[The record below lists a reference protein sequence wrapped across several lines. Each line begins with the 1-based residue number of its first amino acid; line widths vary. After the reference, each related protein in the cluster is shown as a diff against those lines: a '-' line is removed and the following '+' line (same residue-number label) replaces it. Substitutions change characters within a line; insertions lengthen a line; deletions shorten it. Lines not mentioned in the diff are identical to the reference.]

1 MSRIAPRPH
10 CSRVLFVGASVEQIR
25 VLIGDMPRMMRELV
39 GAAVSGAPDITLV
52 GSAHG
57 GEPLAASLDRTTADV
72 LIVGVPHN
80 GISSTIDSLLYDH
93 PRLTLLTIGEHG
105 RSTELHELRP
115 HSIAL
120 GEVSPTELVDAIRA
134 SARAKAGAR

>member
-1 MSRIAPRPH
+1 M
-10 CSRVLFVGASVEQIR
+10 EQIR

-39 GAAVSGAPDITLV
+39 GAAVSDAPDITLV
-52 GSAHG
+52 GSAQS

-72 LIVGVPHN
+72 LIVGVPEEGFSWN
-80 GISSTIDSLLYDH
+80 VDTLLYEH
-93 PRLTLLTIGEHG
+93 PRLTLLMIGEDG
-105 RSTELHELRP
+105 RSTALHELRP
-115 HSIAL
+115 HTLAL